1 MEIVRR
7 ECRVPVR
14 NQTDVLVVGGGPAGF
29 GAAIAAA
36 RAGMKVSLVEQSG
49 MLGGMWTL
57 GLLSPFFDNRNKEGL
72 NRELREKLQSKKAW
86 GGLWDMSFDPIQMAF
101 LLDDYAT
108 EHHLDLLLHSV
119 ATEPILDGNQIRGVI
134 VENKS
139 GAQAILARVVIDCTG
154 DGDIAARAG
163 APAPHIPVAIT
174 AAMAAASNLRIL
186 MTMPPFLVC
195 LNSSLLFRRI
205 SVQFVQFILTK

>member
-57 GLLSPFFDNRNKEGL
+57 GLLSPFF
-72 NRELREKLQSKKAW
+72 
-86 GGLWDMSFDPIQMAF
+86 
-101 LLDDYAT
+101 
-108 EHHLDLLLHSV
+108 
-119 ATEPILDGNQIRGVI
+119 
-134 VENKS
+134 
-139 GAQAILARVVIDCTG
+139 
-154 DGDIAARAG
+154 
-163 APAPHIPVAIT
+163 
-174 AAMAAASNLRIL
+174 
-186 MTMPPFLVC
+186 
-195 LNSSLLFRRI
+195 SLEE
-205 SVQFVQFILTK
+205 